1 MKVFWSRIGWILAFA
16 LTAVSS
22 AFAQEEIVCDQ
33 YHFNYYLVNPAV
45 AGAERCT
52 HLMLTGKFQWTGI
65 DDHPM
70 TQTLSART
78 RILNNVGIGAYFYND
93 KNGYSYRQGGEVTF
107 AYHIPLTQ
115 NDRYVMKQ
123 RSIQRQLSF
132 GLSMMVNHFNFDNYL
147 VDTYGTLDNVL
158 GNEGMDKGIY
168 FNANAGLYFL
178 WDNFFLGYSMSNL
191 IPTEYTEMGLDEP
204 IRPLSGYGF
213 LGYDFD
219 FVNNMT
225 LEPAA
230 MFKFDVNGDRQL
242 DINLKFMQTIPSNE
256 DFSYWLQASYRHTLD
271 DSDYSPAPL
280 AFYAMGGIRF
290 KGFHVGYAYQVGLTS
305 FNRQNGGSH
314 EVMLGYT
321 WCVTKHFCR

>member
-1 MKVFWSRIGWILAFA
+1 MRGIKKILTTVFSCACLFYAN
-16 LTAVSS
+16 
-22 AFAQEEIVCDQ
+22 AQEEIVLNQ

-52 HLMLTGKFQWTGI
+52 HLMLTGRFQWMGQK
-65 DDHPM
+65 DHPM

-78 RILNNVGIGAYFYND
+78 RVLKNVGLGAYFYND

-107 AYHIPLTQ
+107 AYHIPLTE
-115 NDRYVMKQ
+115 NNRYTMKQ
-123 RSIQRQLSF
+123 QSIERQLSF
-132 GLSMMVNHFNFDNYL
+132 GISMMINHFNFDHYL
-147 VDTYGTLDNVL
+147 VDEYGPTDNTL

-178 WDNFFLGYSMSNL
+178 WDNFFLGYSMNNL
-191 IPTEYTEMGLDEP
+191 VPTELTELGQDEP

-230 MFKFDVNGDRQL
+230 MFKFNTNDSRQL
-242 DINLKFMQTIPSNE
+242 DLNLKFMQTLPSNE
-256 DFSYWLQASYRHTLD
+256 DFSYWLQGSYRHTLD
-271 DSDYSPAPL
+271 HSDNNPSPL
-280 AFYAMGGIRF
+280 AFLVMGGIRY
-290 KGFHVGYAYQVGLTS
+290 KGFHVGYAFEQGLTT
-305 FNRQNGGSH
+305 FARQNKGTH